1 MDYSHHIFAYLIH
14 LTMRA
19 GRIPAIKLEQ
29 SYAP

>member
-1 MDYSHHIFAYLIH
+1 MSEHYSHHIFAYLIH

-29 SYAP
+29 S